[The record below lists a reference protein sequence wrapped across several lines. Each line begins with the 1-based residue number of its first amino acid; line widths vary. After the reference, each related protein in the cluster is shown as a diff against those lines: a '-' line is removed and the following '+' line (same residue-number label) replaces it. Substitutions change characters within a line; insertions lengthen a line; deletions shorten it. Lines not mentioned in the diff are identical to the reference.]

1 VDPQLPSSATFC
13 FVTYLHPWWVN
24 MEERLKQTEVWN
36 MYETMNQIKVTWG
49 ATKSLCFTSFLRQ
62 NTDICLSNAQR
73 EQKTP

>member
-1 VDPQLPSSATFC
+1 
-13 FVTYLHPWWVN
+13 

-36 MYETMNQIKVTWG
+36 TYETMNQIKVTWG

-62 NTDICLSNAQR
+62 NTIFFLVSNAQR